1 MVEYDIIAIVTDGY
15 RCTYNCLLDE
25 YNLNGSKVDLDLER
39 KFHYRR
45 TRIVFEK
52 YIS

>member
-1 MVEYDIIAIVTDGY
+1 MTSSPLSQMDIDV
-15 RCTYNCLLDE
+15 RNCLLDE
-25 YNLNGSKVDLDLER
+25 YNLIGSKVDLDLER
-39 KFHYRR
+39 KFYYRG